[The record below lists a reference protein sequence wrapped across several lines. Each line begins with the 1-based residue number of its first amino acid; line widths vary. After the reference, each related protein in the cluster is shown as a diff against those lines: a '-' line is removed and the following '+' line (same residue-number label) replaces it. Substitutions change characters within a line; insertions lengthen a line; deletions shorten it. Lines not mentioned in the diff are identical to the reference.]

1 MHIGCEELDDILEH
15 PLWSKVLLVP
25 PSSVDTESSSH
36 NDLTPETVTTLDI
49 AGKLLSPL
57 AKISFQSN

>member
-25 PSSVDTESSSH
+25 PSIDTESNSH
-36 NDLTPETVTTLDI
+36 HDLTPETVTTLDI
-49 AGKLLSPL
+49 AGKHSLPSR
-57 AKISFQSN
+57 

>member
-25 PSSVDTESSSH
+25 PSTVDNESNSH
-36 NDLTPETVTTLDI
+36 HDLTPETVPSMDI
-49 AGKLLSPL
+49 AG
-57 AKISFQSN
+57 